1 MAETSS
7 ELPNGL
13 VSVSQASAATPN
25 NFHNIMGVVT
35 DVLPVAQSRGT
46 DKTVK
51 FELVDESSPYG
62 LQVRYFSKTEK
73 QLPKIGGTGDV
84 VMLHGVKVTQFNGM
98 PTGLSHFSTK
108 WVVFPLDSIPEK
120 APKEALALKYRSSD
134 VSPRPTPA
142 HFLHA
147 ITLCN
152 SRERSSYTRLVPPDA
167 TNVDDPATFVT
178 KIPSI
183 PSREKF
189 SLVQD
194 VQESGFYDLACQ
206 VIKTYDSGEGVF
218 DLYVTDYTSHSS
230 LYDYGAVGSTV
241 DTTGRD
247 GDEYGYL
254 SRRRSKND
262 RNWPGPLGQMT
273 LLVSLHLPH
282 STAAKAE
289 VKEGHMVFLSNVRI
303 RQSRNSSGRL
313 EGVLHTDKR
322 FLDRIC
328 IRVLRNN
335 EDGRVQEV
343 LKRKRRYEKANK
355 KEISELMSTKKGKG
369 KRTLHTSRR
378 VLDKASGGGAGAGE
392 SSNKSRKR
400 DSEEREDGT
409 SGSNSAAIIKAA
421 MATKSRELNK
431 YVSCQKPA
439 VRPLPLADIL
449 NGHHERTSPK
459 GVSHILPFQNIRCR
473 ARVRVVDFFPPDLA
487 DFAVRERESEYELLS
502 DSESEADIPESGSS
516 TGVSSDEGEAS
527 SSNRPAVKW
536 VWRFCLLLEDG
547 HTAAGNAG
555 NGDQSRIKV
564 IVADADAEFLLRMTA
579 EDLRKNTE
587 ALAKLRE
594 RLFVLWGDLEER
606 KLTATRETA
615 AAAASKPSHSKGAN
629 TDSSNTTTSGGKKAP
644 SKGATGKVFECCL
657 KEYGVPVRR
666 STTQRNR
673 TGSAD
678 SGDDD
683 DDDNNVFWERRYRM
697 FGVTIQ

>member
-1 MAETSS
+1 
-7 ELPNGL
+7 
-13 VSVSQASAATPN
+13 
-25 NFHNIMGVVT
+25 
-35 DVLPVAQSRGT
+35 
-46 DKTVK
+46 
-51 FELVDESSPYG
+51 
-62 LQVRYFSKTEK
+62 
-73 QLPKIGGTGDV
+73 
-84 VMLHGVKVTQFNGM
+84 M

-431 YVSCQKPA
+431 YGESFYAFVVMLPVRSRSRPVSCQKPA

-449 NGHHERTSPK
+449 NGHRERTSPK

-502 DSESEADIPESGSS
+502 DSESEADISESGSS

-579 EDLRKNTE
+579 EEYVPAPIILPPLR
-587 ALAKLRE
+587 R
-594 RLFVLWGDLEER
+594 RLFQAHDLQSTQ
-606 KLTATRETA
+606 K
-615 AAAASKPSHSKGAN
+615 H
-629 TDSSNTTTSGGKKAP
+629 
-644 SKGATGKVFECCL
+644 
-657 KEYGVPVRR
+657 R
-666 STTQRNR
+666 STRQAPGTALCTLGRSRGAQTHCHSRN
-673 TGSAD
+673 GSG
-678 SGDDD
+678 SGIQT
-683 DDDNNVFWERRYRM
+683 
-697 FGVTIQ
+697 VT